1 MIERW
6 TFRIFIFLF
15 FIQFFTASFL
25 SAKYSEERKG
35 KEELLLFQEIKVVSA
50 SRYEQSLS
58 DAPSS
63 VTIITDQDIK
73 YYGYKTLAD
82 VLRDVEGLDVI
93 YDRNYEYVGVR
104 GFARLGDYS
113 TRILLLL
120 NGHILNDS
128 WIGSNLIGTDAG
140 IDLDIVKKIEIVR
153 GPGSALYGTNAFFAI
168 INVVTY
174 KPEELKGVRFSG
186 ELGSYGMK
194 KGILG
199 YGKKLKNGLELLSS
213 FSLMDTKGDDLYF
226 KEYND
231 IAGNGITRGTD
242 YDRSW
247 SFFGQFSYKELSG
260 FAKFSS
266 RTKGIPTGSYETTFG
281 DDRTLS
287 IDGRNFV
294 ELNLS
299 HPLSSNKRVW
309 GKLYYDNFEYKG
321 YWYYTDDPDFY
332 LNTDGAKGNWVGI
345 EGNYTWEFGSV
356 NRFTLGGEYQRHYL
370 KTFVKY
376 YDQNGFIT
384 EVTTDENYYSSF
396 WALYFQ
402 QEFKLNH
409 NLNLTLGSHYDDYPL
424 IKGIVNPRLAFI
436 YKPFR
441 QSTLKLLYGEAFRA
455 PSIYEKYYND
465 NGVSMIGNDRL
476 KPEKVETIEGIWEQW
491 LGKKAH
497 SRVSLYYNSVSD
509 LITQVLNS
517 EEVLQYQN
525 SSAINSKGL
534 ELALNW
540 KLTNRWEGFFNFV
553 LEESKD
559 KNTGEKLINVPSKM
573 GNIGVV
579 IPVYGE
585 KLRVSLKENYSDKR
599 KGKREDIEIDQFYIT
614 TLSLWSRGVIQNL
627 ELSLTI
633 YNLFNQT
640 YYNAAGDEHLQDK
653 IEQDGRH
660 IRLKFSYL
668 LK

>member
-1 MIERW
+1 MIRKW
-6 TFRIFIFLF
+6 HLQIFIFLLLV
-15 FIQFFTASFL
+15 IFL
-25 SAKYSEERKG
+25 RPGYLFAKEQIETKG
-35 KEELLLFQEIKVVSA
+35 KQELLLFQEIKVVSA

-82 VLRDVEGLDVI
+82 VLRDVEGFDVI

-120 NGHILNDS
+120 NGHILNDN

-174 KPEELKGVRFSG
+174 KPEELEGVRFSG

-199 YGKKLKNGLELLSS
+199 YGKKLKNGLELLGS

-247 SFFGQFSYKELSG
+247 SFFGQISYKELVG
-260 FAKFSS
+260 YAKFSS
-266 RTKGIPTGSYETTFG
+266 RTKGVPTGSYETTFG
-281 DDRTLS
+281 DDRTRT

-294 ELNLS
+294 ELNLV
-299 HPLSSNKRVW
+299 HPLSSNKKVW
-309 GKLYYDNFEYKG
+309 GKLSYDNMRYKG
-321 YWYYTDDPDFY
+321 YWIYSDDPDYY
-332 LNTDGAKGNWVGI
+332 LNIDKGVGDWVGI
-345 EGNYTWEFGSV
+345 EGNYSWDFGSG
-356 NRFTLGGEYQRHYL
+356 NRLTFGGMYQRQYL
-370 KTFVKY
+370 KTFLVY
-376 YDQNGFIT
+376 YDQYGSQTYALPEESF
-384 EVTTDENYYSSF
+384 YSSF

-402 QEFKLNH
+402 QEFKLRH

-424 IKGIVNPRLAFI
+424 LTGVINPRIAFV
-436 YKPFR
+436 YKPFG
-441 QSTLKLLYGEAFRA
+441 QSTFKILYGTAFRA
-455 PSIYEKYYND
+455 PSIYEKYYTD
-465 NGVSMIGNDRL
+465 EMTMVGNDKL
-476 KPEKVETIEGIWEQW
+476 DPEKVETIEGIWEQW
-491 LGKKAH
+491 LGNKAFTRISFYH
-497 SRVSLYYNSVSD
+497 NSITD
-509 LITQVLNS
+509 LITQVSNADGM
-517 EEVLQYQN
+517 LQYQN
-525 SSAINSKGL
+525 SSAIISKGL

-553 LEESKD
+553 LEESKE
-559 KNTGEKLINVPSKM
+559 KNTGEKLINVPTKM

-585 KLRVSLKENYSDKR
+585 KFRVSLKENYSDKR

-614 TLSLWSRGVIQNL
+614 TLSLWSMDMIQNL
-627 ELSLTI
+627 ECSLTI
-633 YNLFNQT
+633 YNLFDQR
-640 YYNAAGDEHLQDK
+640 YYNAAGEEHLQDK

-660 IRLKFSYL
+660 LRFKLSYL

>member
-1 MIERW
+1 MIGRW

-15 FIQFFTASFL
+15 FIQFFTVSFL

-73 YYGYKTLAD
+73 HYGYKTLAD
-82 VLRDVEGLDVI
+82 VLRDVEGFDVI

-120 NGHILNDS
+120 NGHILNDN

-174 KPEELKGVRFSG
+174 KPEELEGVRFSG

-199 YGKKLKNGLELLSS
+199 YGRKLKNGLELLSS
-213 FSLMDTKGDDLYF
+213 FSLMDTKGDDLYY
-226 KEYND
+226 KEYNE
-231 IAGNGITRGTD
+231 IAGNGVTRGTD

-247 SFFGQFSYKELSG
+247 SFFGQISYKELTG
-260 FAKFSS
+260 YAKFSS
-266 RTKGIPTGSYETTFG
+266 RTKGVPTGSYETTFG
-281 DDRTLS
+281 DDRTRT
-287 IDGRNFV
+287 IDGRNFI
-294 ELNLS
+294 ELNLV
-299 HPLSSNKRVW
+299 HPLSSNKIVW
-309 GKLYYDNFEYKG
+309 GKLYYDNMKYKG
-321 YWYYTDDPDFY
+321 YWIYADDPDFY
-332 LNTDGAKGNWVGI
+332 SNSDGAQGDWGGV
-345 EGNYTWEFGSV
+345 EGNFTWDFGSR
-356 NRFTLGGEYQRHYL
+356 NRLILGGEYQRQYL
-370 KTFVKY
+370 KTFLRY
-376 YDQNGFIT
+376 YDRYGYQTFAMP
-384 EVTTDENYYSSF
+384 EESYYSSF
-396 WALYFQ
+396 WALYLQ
-402 QEFKLNH
+402 QEFNLSH
-409 NLNLTLGSHYDDYPL
+409 NLNLTIGTHYDAYPL
-424 IKGIVNPRLAFI
+424 IEGVINPRVAFI
-436 YKPFR
+436 YKPIG
-441 QSTLKLLYGEAFRA
+441 QTTLKLLYGEAFRA
-455 PSIYEKYYND
+455 PSIYEKYYAD
-465 NGVSMIGNDRL
+465 GFTQVGNANL
-476 KPEKVETIEGIWEQW
+476 EPEKVETIEGIWEQW
-491 LGKKAH
+491 LGNKVFTSISFYH
-497 SRVSLYYNSVSD
+497 NSITN
-509 LITQVLNS
+509 LITQVSNADGL
-517 EEVLQYQN
+517 LQYQN
-525 SSAINSKGL
+525 SSAIISKGL

-579 IPVYGE
+579 IPVLGE
-585 KLRVSLKENYSDKR
+585 KLKFSLKENYSDKR
-599 KGKREDIEIDQFYIT
+599 KGKREDIEIDPFYIT
-614 TLSLWSRGVIQNL
+614 TASLWSRGLIQNL
-627 ELSLTI
+627 ELSLTF
-633 YNLFNQT
+633 YNLFNQR

-660 IRLKFSYL
+660 LRFKLSYL

>member
-1 MIERW
+1 MIGRW

-15 FIQFFTASFL
+15 FIQFFTVSFL

-50 SRYEQSLS
+50 SRYEQSLN

-73 YYGYKTLAD
+73 HYGYKTLAD
-82 VLRDVEGLDVI
+82 VLRDVEGFDVI

-120 NGHILNDS
+120 NGHILNDN

-186 ELGSYGMK
+186 ELGSYGMG

-199 YGKKLKNGLELLSS
+199 YGKNFKNGLELLSS
-213 FSLMDTKGDDLYF
+213 FSLMGTKGDDLYF

-247 SFFGQFSYKELSG
+247 SFFGQISYKELVG
-260 FAKFSS
+260 YAKFSS
-266 RTKGIPTGSYETTFG
+266 RTKGVPTGSFETTFG
-281 DDRTLS
+281 DDRTRT

-294 ELNLS
+294 ELNLV
-299 HPLSSNKRVW
+299 HPLSSNKKVW
-309 GKLYYDNFEYKG
+309 GKLYYDNMRYKG
-321 YWYYTDDPDFY
+321 YWIYADDPDFY
-332 LNTDGAKGNWVGI
+332 SNSDGAQGDWGGV
-345 EGNYTWEFGSV
+345 EGNFIWDFGSR
-356 NRFTLGGEYQRHYL
+356 NRLTLGGEYQRQYL
-370 KTFVKY
+370 KTFLRF
-376 YDQNGFIT
+376 YDPYGYLT
-384 EVTTDENYYSSF
+384 YALPEESYYSSF
-396 WALYFQ
+396 WALYLQ
-402 QEFKLNH
+402 QEFKLSH
-409 NLNLTLGSHYDDYPL
+409 NLNLTIGAHYDAYPF
-424 IKGIVNPRLAFI
+424 IEGVINPRVAFI
-436 YKPFR
+436 YKPIG
-441 QSTLKLLYGEAFRA
+441 QSTLKLLYGKAFRA
-455 PSIYEKYYND
+455 PSIYEKYYTD
-465 NGVSMIGNDRL
+465 GVTQVGNDRL
-476 KPEKVETIEGIWEQW
+476 NPEKVETIEGVWEQW

-509 LITQVLNS
+509 LITQVLNP
-517 EEVLQYQN
+517 EGMLQYQN
-525 SSAINSKGL
+525 SSAIISKGL

-553 LEESKD
+553 LEESKE
-559 KNTGEKLINVPSKM
+559 KNTGEKLINVPTKM

-585 KLRVSLKENYSDKR
+585 KFRVSLKENYSDKR
-599 KGKREDIEIDQFYIT
+599 KGKREDIEIDPFYIT
-614 TLSLWSRGVIQNL
+614 TASLWSRGLIQNL
-627 ELSLTI
+627 ELSLTF
-633 YNLFNQT
+633 YNLFNQR
-640 YYNAAGDEHLQDK
+640 YYNAAGEEHLQDK

-660 IRLKFSYL
+660 LRFKLSCL

>member
-1 MIERW
+1 MIGRW

-15 FIQFFTASFL
+15 FIQFFTVSFL

-50 SRYEQSLS
+50 SRYEQSLN

-73 YYGYKTLAD
+73 HYGYKTLAD
-82 VLRDVEGLDVI
+82 VFRDVEGFDVI

-113 TRILLLL
+113 NRILLLL
-120 NGHILNDS
+120 NGHILNDI

-174 KPEELKGVRFSG
+174 KPEELEGVRFSG

-199 YGKKLKNGLELLSS
+199 YGKNFKNGLEFLSS

-247 SFFGQFSYKELSG
+247 SFFGQISYKELTG
-260 FAKFSS
+260 YAKFSS

-281 DDRTLS
+281 DDRTRT

-294 ELNLS
+294 ELNFV
-299 HPLSSNKRVW
+299 HPLSSNKKIW
-309 GKLYYDNFEYKG
+309 GKLYYDNMRYKG
-321 YWYYTDDPDFY
+321 YWIYSDDPDYY
-332 LNTDGAKGNWVGI
+332 LNIDKGVGDWAGI
-345 EGNYTWEFGSV
+345 EGNYSWDFGSG
-356 NRFTLGGEYQRHYL
+356 NRLTFGGMYQRQYL
-370 KTFVKY
+370 KTFLAY
-376 YDQNGFIT
+376 YDQYGSQTYALPEESF
-384 EVTTDENYYSSF
+384 YSSF

-402 QEFKLNH
+402 QELKLRH

-424 IKGIVNPRLAFI
+424 LTGVINPRIAFV
-436 YKPFR
+436 YKPFG
-441 QSTLKLLYGEAFRA
+441 QSTFKILYGTAFRA
-455 PSIYEKYYND
+455 PSIYEKYYTD
-465 NGVSMIGNDRL
+465 ELTMVGNDKL
-476 KPEKVETIEGIWEQW
+476 DPEKVETIEGIWEQW
-491 LGKKAH
+491 LGNKVFTSISFYH
-497 SRVSLYYNSVSD
+497 NSITN
-509 LITQVLNS
+509 LITQVSNADGM
-517 EEVLQYQN
+517 LQYQN
-525 SSAINSKGL
+525 SSAIISRGL

-579 IPVYGE
+579 IPLYGE

-599 KGKREDIEIDQFYIT
+599 KGKREDIEIKPFSLT
-614 TLSLWSRGVIQNL
+614 TLSFLSREVIQNM
-627 ELSLTI
+627 EFSLTL
-633 YNLFNQT
+633 YNLFDQR
-640 YYNAAGDEHLQDK
+640 YYNAAGEEHLQDK

-660 IRLKFSYL
+660 LRFKLSYL